1 MKNITISLFALLIIS
16 SCASPKE
23 SYIIEFG
30 NFINEIE
37 LENSSYSDDDWK
49 YLEVEFNDFA
59 EIQYMDIE
67 NELTESEKK
76 QVESYKKRYTKLRVK
91 NDPTGNILEILG
103 LD

>member
-49 YLEVEFNDFA
+49 YLEVKFNDFA

-76 QVESYKKRYTKLRVK
+76 QIESYKKRYTKLRVK

>member
-59 EIQYMDIE
+59 EIQYMYIK

-76 QVESYKKRYTKLRVK
+76 QIESYKKRYTKLRVK